1 MLRDLVDGYDNDPR
15 IIAMADRI
23 DTEIASQSVDRWKD
37 SDYARLTSLKAAET
51 VSKGLG
57 AMAQPVTPDQV
68 QSTNQ
73 SLAGGLLA
81 DLLD

>member
-1 MLRDLVDGYDNDPR
+1 M
-15 IIAMADRI
+15 
-23 DTEIASQSVDRWKD
+23 DRWKD

-51 VSKGLG
+51 VSKGLD
-57 AMAQPVTPDQV
+57 AMAQPVTPDQID
-68 QSTNQ
+68 STNQ